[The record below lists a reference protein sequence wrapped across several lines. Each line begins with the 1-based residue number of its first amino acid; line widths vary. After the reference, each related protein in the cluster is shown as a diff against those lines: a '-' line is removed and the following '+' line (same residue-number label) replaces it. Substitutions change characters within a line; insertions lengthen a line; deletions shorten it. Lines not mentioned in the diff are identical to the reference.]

1 MIILAIAF
9 RLTISGIFITVIDI
23 IRIILVLIKTS
34 ASILAGINLP
44 DTIILIIKTT
54 RYAMLVAYAAPTIPN
69 LGIRYILKQI
79 LMILPKHNIYIGYFV
94 FSFNWKK

>member
-1 MIILAIAF
+1 MIILEIVSK
-9 RLTISGIFITVIDI
+9 LTISGMFITAIDI
-23 IRIILVLIKTS
+23 IRIIAVLIKIT
-34 ASILAGINLP
+34 ASILVGIKLS
-44 DTIILIIKTT
+44 DIIILIIKTT

-94 FSFNWKK
+94 LSFNWKK